1 MGAYEVKIMRYPLSV
16 KEAVIQKVLSGKKRQ
31 VDIAKEAG
39 IGRSTLSYW
48 VREYKKK
55 GPSALNFQEKRPK
68 DWTASEKMEALIATG
83 EMVEEERNRWC
94 RTQGIFAHHLN
105 QWKKE
110 AICAFQKEPV
120 KANDAELKRL
130 KKENSALQREIARKD
145 RALSETAAL
154 LVLKKRAD
162 SIWGENRDG

>member
-1 MGAYEVKIMRYPLSV
+1 MGYPLSV

-48 VREYKKK
+48 LREYKKK
-55 GPSALNFQEKRPK
+55 GTSALNFQEKSPK
-68 DWTASEKMEALIATG
+68 DWTASEKMEALLATG
-83 EMVEEERNRWC
+83 GMVEEERNRWC
-94 RTQGIFAHHLN
+94 RTQGLFSHHLN

-110 AICAFQKEPV
+110 AICAFQKEPI

-130 KKENSALQREIARKD
+130 KKKIRRFRERLPVKTGRCLRQRHC
-145 RALSETAAL
+145 LS
-154 LVLKKRAD
+154 LKKKPILSGGKTGTANFR
-162 SIWGENRDG
+162 G